1 VPARTPPSTFL
12 FLSSLVKEQHRTM
25 RLPKNIR
32 PSDRSRRGRQDVPGS
47 GGADRF
53 GRWRRDEADM
63 APPVS
68 FVNTGINFCQPRC
81 RPASED
87 AALLQRQDFDP
98 DRGRAIEARQFRG
111 SVWRRHAS
119 AAASMGGY
127 LGRSIP
133 AVNNPP
139 KLFTT
144 VRFRT
149 VPDRKKAPLPEPAPH
164 PPHSRQDGDRSFSIQ
179 GGFRPKDFRG
189 ARPH

>member
-1 VPARTPPSTFL
+1 MPARTPPSTFL
-12 FLSSLVKEQHRTM
+12 FLSSLVKEQHRAM
-25 RLPKNIR
+25 QLPKNIR
-32 PSDRSRRGRQDVPGS
+32 PSDQSRRGRQDVPGS

-68 FVNTGINFCQPRC
+68 FVNTGINFCQLRS
-81 RPASED
+81 RPAPSRDKSLIPTEV
-87 AALLQRQDFDP
+87 
-98 DRGRAIEARQFRG
+98 GRSRPGNIRG

-133 AVNNPP
+133 AVNNARE
-139 KLFTT
+139 LFAT

-149 VPDRKKAPLPEPAPH
+149 VGARKKPRFRSLLLARLTPDKMGTEA
-164 PPHSRQDGDRSFSIQ
+164 SRFKGVFPSERLS
-179 GGFRPKDFRG
+179 GRP
-189 ARPH
+189 RPH